1 MKLDL
6 LYEIQPKIG
15 PAFESSPEALR
26 QAERQ
31 AYREAI
37 EQIQFADKLGF
48 NTAWCVEHH
57 FRVGQSACPTPEA
70 VLGALAVTTE
80 NIRLGFGVVLMP
92 FGFVNPVRVAEKV
105 AVVDILSNGRV
116 EWGTGRST
124 PMERAAFGVPHD
136 DTSRQQW
143 EEAVEIVVKMWE
155 NERFSYDSPNYH
167 LPERVVLP
175 KPVQSPHPAPWLA
188 ANTPP
193 SVVNAGRHGLGLLSF
208 ALVRPLDQMEEHIR
222 IYRDAQRECKQPLT
236 RVKNDRVG
244 AYTIVHCCDDIDE
257 AAATYSMW
265 DSVAYW
271 YSKLA
276 SFTLEWEFPNLSR
289 DEQLQIFPLLEARGF
304 TREEV
309 PVREYMEEDVIVV
322 GNPESCLEKFL
333 RYEAAGVD
341 QLLCFVQFGA
351 LPHEKVMRCLELL
364 GTKVIPKLEARGHRV
379 DATVSTV
386 T

>member
-1 MKLDL
+1 VKLDL

-15 PAFESSPEALR
+15 PEFESSPEAR
-26 QAERQ
+26 RRAERD

-37 EQIQFADKLGF
+37 EQIQSADKLGF
-48 NTAWCVEHH
+48 NTVWCVEHH

-70 VLGALAVTTE
+70 VLGALAATTE

-124 PMERAAFGVPHD
+124 PMERTAFGVPND
-136 DTSRQQW
+136 DRSRDHWQ
-143 EEAVEIVVKMWE
+143 EAVEIVVKMWE

-167 LPERVVLP
+167 LPERMVLP
-175 KPVQSPHPAPWLA
+175 KPVQSPHPPPWLA
-188 ANTPP
+188 ATSPP
-193 SVVNAGRHGLGLLSF
+193 SAENAGIHGLGLLSF

-222 IYRDAQRECKQPLT
+222 IYREAQAACKQPLT

-244 AYTIVHCCDDIDE
+244 AYTIVHCCDDVDE

-271 YSKLA
+271 YSRLA
-276 SFTLEWEFPNLSR
+276 SFTIEWEFPNLTR
-289 DEQLQIFPLLEARGF
+289 EQQLQIFPLLEARGF
-304 TREEV
+304 TRDEV
-309 PVREYMEEDVIVV
+309 PVRQYLEEDVIIV
-322 GNPESCLEKFL
+322 GNPEVCLEKML
-333 RYEAAGVD
+333 RYDAAGVD
-341 QLLCFVQFGA
+341 HLLCFVQFGA
-351 LPHEKVMRCLELL
+351 LPHEKVMRSLELL
-364 GTKVIPKLEARGHRV
+364 GTKVIPELEARGHRV
-379 DATVSTV
+379 NATVAG
-386 T
+386 